1 METEK
6 IIKNQKENLQNSN
19 LQNQQLKN
27 LHLHMGLTRTEL
39 KRRLDLGLIDPQI
52 LNSQVHEFSQEL
64 KLDALCE
71 SWIESHSMEQ
81 VDKYLVDTDN

>member
-1 METEK
+1 MEKSKTQQEQV
-6 IIKNQKENLQNSN
+6 NQF
-19 LQNQQLKN
+19 KN
-27 LHLHMGLTRTEL
+27 LHLHMGLTRAEL
-39 KRRLDLGLIDPQI
+39 KRRLDLGLIDPQV

>member
-1 METEK
+1 MEAQNTTE
-6 IIKNQKENLQNSN
+6 NQRNLNI
-19 LQNQQLKN
+19 QNQQLKN
-27 LHLHMGLTRTEL
+27 LHLHMGLTRNEL
-39 KRRLDLGLIDPQI
+39 KRRLDLGLIDPQV

-81 VDKYLVDTDN
+81 VDKYLVDTDNSI

>member
-1 METEK
+1 
-6 IIKNQKENLQNSN
+6 
-19 LQNQQLKN
+19 
-27 LHLHMGLTRTEL
+27 MGLTRTEL
-39 KRRLDLGLIDPQI
+39 KCRLDLGLIDPQV

-81 VDKYLVDTDN
+81 VDKHSLNTDI